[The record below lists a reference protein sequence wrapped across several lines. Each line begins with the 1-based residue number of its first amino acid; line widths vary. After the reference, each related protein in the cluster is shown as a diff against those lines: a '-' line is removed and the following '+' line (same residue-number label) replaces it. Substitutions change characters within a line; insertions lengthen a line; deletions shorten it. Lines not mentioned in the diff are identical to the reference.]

1 MITDENDM
9 TLDQLIQS
17 LTPEVYENLKNAV
30 ATGRWPNGIKLKD
43 GQRELCME
51 AILHY
56 ENSHDVPAE
65 QRVGYIADGCKSSK
79 GDDDVQTLTLQ

>member
-1 MITDENDM
+1 M
-9 TLDQLIQS
+9 TLEQLIQS

-30 ATGRWPNGIKLKD
+30 ATGRWPNGRKLEE
-43 GQRELCME
+43 GQNELCMQ

-56 ENSHDVPAE
+56 ENIHDLPAE

-79 GDDDVQTLTLQ
+79 DDDDTQTLTLQ

>member
-1 MITDENDM
+1 M

-30 ATGRWPNGIKLKD
+30 ATGRWPNGIKLKE

-56 ENSHDVPAE
+56 ERSHDVPVE
-65 QRVGYIADGCKSSK
+65 QRVGYVADGCKSST
-79 GDDDVQTLTLQ
+79 GDDIQTLTLQ

>member
-1 MITDENDM
+1 M

-30 ATGRWPNGIKLKD
+30 ATGRWPNGIQLKD

-56 ENSHDVPAE
+56 ENSHDVPAD
-65 QRVGYIADGCKSSK
+65 QRVGYIDGGCKSSK
-79 GDDDVQTLTLQ
+79 DDDDTQTLTLQ

>member
-1 MITDENDM
+1 M
-9 TLDQLIQS
+9 TLEQLIQS

-30 ATGRWPNGIKLKD
+30 ATGRWPNGIALRD
-43 GQRELCME
+43 GQRELCLE

-56 ENSHDVPAE
+56 ENSHNVPAD

-79 GDDDVQTLTLQ
+79 DDDTQTLTLQ

>member
-30 ATGRWPNGIKLKD
+30 ATGRWPNGIKLKE
-43 GQRELCME
+43 GQR
-51 AILHY
+51 
-56 ENSHDVPAE
+56 
-65 QRVGYIADGCKSSK
+65 
-79 GDDDVQTLTLQ
+79 